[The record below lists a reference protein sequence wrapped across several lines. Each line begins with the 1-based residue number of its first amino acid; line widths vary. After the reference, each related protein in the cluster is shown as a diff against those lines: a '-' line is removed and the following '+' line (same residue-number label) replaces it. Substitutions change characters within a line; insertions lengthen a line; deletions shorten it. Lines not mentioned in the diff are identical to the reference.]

1 MFIFTALVAQSLLSK
16 CAAQQYKAQAWQS
29 VGLKYTFPENSFSE
43 ITAKPSVGISFS
55 GGGDRSYT
63 ASIGY
68 LAAFHE
74 LGFIDRVRYLFG
86 SSGGSW
92 ATVVYTYYQ
101 KDNVTDDV
109 MLGPIVFPAD
119 IALRD
124 LQEMDEF
131 CVRGYTNNSGLLTGP
146 TFSDWLDSVQ
156 VKLLSIMQLFT

>member
-1 MFIFTALVAQSLLSK
+1 MSLSVAFVAQLLLGYA
-16 CAAQQYKAQAWQS
+16 AAQQYKAQAWQS
-29 VGLKYTFPENSFSE
+29 VGLKFTFPENEFIE
-43 ITAKPSVGISFS
+43 ITSKPSVGITFS
-55 GGGDRSYT
+55 GGGDRSFT

-74 LGFIDRVRYLFG
+74 LGFIDRVRYIFG

-92 ATVVYTYYQ
+92 AAAVYTYYQ

-131 CVRGYTNNSGLLTGP
+131 CVRGYTNNSGLLSGP
-146 TFSDWLDSVQ
+146 TFNEWQDSVQ
-156 VKLLSIMQLFT
+156 V